1 MLYRL
6 ASAPPP
12 VGGPPRPARAPPPRG
27 PPPPPPPGICGMPAP
42 PAPPPRLPPPPSLL
56 PPAPCRCPSLVRFAA
71 DAECRSPKF
80 QVLLMRMLTEKND
93 GPSPKLRGISAS
105 PGAGRRLKFP
115 KGVQTIFAGGLLQF
129 VPAGANDG
137 RSVNSRSPFVSWPVV
152 MLKGRPELAMMK
164 GFKLNCHQGRLMVPA
179 NVNRCLTSNAARP
192 NSPLRS

>member
-12 VGGPPRPARAPPPRG
+12 VGGPPRPPPPPRS
-27 PPPPPPPGICGMPAP
+27 PPPPPPPLEICGMPAP
-42 PAPPPRLPPPPSLL
+42 APPPRPPPPL
-56 PPAPCRCPSLVRFAA
+56 PPAPPPCRCPSLVRFAA

-80 QVLLMRMLTEKND
+80 QVLLMRMLTERND
-93 GPSPKLRGISAS
+93 GPWPKLRGISAS

-115 KGVQTIFAGGLLQF
+115 KGVQTIFAGGLVQF

-152 MLKGRPELAMMK
+152 MLKGRPELAMMN

-179 NVNRCLTSNAARP
+179 KVNRCL
-192 NSPLRS
+192 

>member
-12 VGGPPRPARAPPPRG
+12 LGGPPIPARPPPPPPRG
-27 PPPPPPPGICGMPAP
+27 PPPPPPPGICGIPTPAP
-42 PAPPPRLPPPPSLL
+42 RPPPPPPL
-56 PPAPCRCPSLVRFAA
+56 PSPPPPDRCPSLVRFAA

-80 QVLLMRMLTEKND
+80 QVLLIRMLTERKD
-93 GPSPKLRGISAS
+93 GPWPKLRGISAS
-105 PGAGRRLKFP
+105 PGAGRRLKLP
-115 KGVQTIFAGGLLQF
+115 NRVQTIFAGGLLQL

-137 RSVNSRSPFVSWPVV
+137 RSVNSRSPLVSWPVV

-164 GFKLNCHQGRLMVPA
+164 GFKLNCHHGRLIVPA

-192 NSPLRS
+192 